1 MNSKQPF
8 RDDHD
13 SPWKEALE
21 HYFPEFLSL
30 LFPVIHAEV
39 NWSQPFEFLDHEL
52 QQVVGDAELGRR
64 DADKLI
70 KVYTREGRETWLL
83 IHVEIQGYAESDFA
97 ERMFVYY
104 YRLFDRYHVDV
115 ISIAVLTDDVAD
127 FHPTHYRR
135 DRCGCVVDF
144 SFPTQKLLAWE
155 SRWSELEA
163 SSNPFSVV
171 VLAHLTA
178 RATRDGESRKDR
190 KLQLIRVMYER
201 GYAKVD
207 ILELFR
213 VIDWILRL
221 PTALEQEFLREL
233 RTYEKA
239 HQMPYITSIER
250 IGIQKGI
257 EQGIEQGIR
266 QGEGT
271 LLLRLIELKFGAAS
285 EAVIRLV
292 READADTLL
301 QWSERILT
309 AETLADVMG

>member
-1 MNSKQPF
+1 M
-8 RDDHD
+8 
-13 SPWKEALE
+13 
-21 HYFPEFLSL
+21 
-30 LFPVIHAEV
+30 IHAKV

-70 KVYTREGRETWLL
+70 KVYTLQGRETWLL
-83 IHVEIQGYAESDFA
+83 IHVEVQGYAESDFA

-115 ISIAVLTDDVAD
+115 ISIAVLTDDVAN

-144 SFPTQKLLAWE
+144 SFPTQKLLDWE
-155 SRWSELEA
+155 SRSSELEA
-163 SSNPFSVV
+163 SPNPFSVV
-171 VLAHLTA
+171 VLAHLSA
-178 RATRDGESRKDR
+178 RSTRDGESRKDR
-190 KLQLIRVMYER
+190 KLRLIRLMYER

-221 PTALEQEFLREL
+221 PSALEQEFLREL
-233 RTYEKA
+233 QTYERA
-239 HQMPYITSIER
+239 QQMPYVTSVER
-250 IGIQKGI
+250 MGIQKGI
-257 EQGIEQGIR
+257 EQGIEQGIKQGIR
-266 QGEGT
+266 QGEGI
-271 LLLRLIELKFGAAS
+271 LLLRLIELKFGAPD
-285 EAVIRLV
+285 EAVVRQV

-309 AETLADVMG
+309 AATLSDVLR